1 MWNTRN
7 KRRALFLLI
16 TTLLV
21 LTAPSTLAQTADP
34 LRLRV
39 EAAVLVDAASGKIL
53 YEKNADQPLAMASM
67 SKILTEYLILE
78 AINNQQISWEDTTSI
93 SEYAYRVSQNLSLS
107 NVPLRRNEHYTIGEL
122 YEAMAIYSA
131 NGATIALAE
140 VLAGSETEFVRLMNA
155 KAKELGMENY
165 TFVNSTGLNNKD
177 LFGMHPAGTADAEN
191 LASAKDTALMALR
204 ILQDYPEVLTI
215 ASIPRKTFRPD
226 TGDAIRMDNW
236 NWMLPELVYGYE
248 GVDGLKTG
256 STALAGYCF
265 TATAQR
271 DDVRL
276 ISVVMKGRSYADRF
290 QETKKLLDYGFNSF
304 ERKELVPAGYQ
315 DPDQP
320 DLPVQKGKTNRVGI
334 ATAKPLTLLIR
345 RGEADLYQPQV
356 QLETEKLTAPV
367 TKGQQV
373 GRLVMTYSGPTEYE
387 YLTAEGPSQESVA
400 LVTTAEV
407 EKAGFFRL
415 IFQQI
420 RAFFSW
426 LARQIRGL
434 F

>member
-1 MWNTRN
+1 MWINRI
-7 KRRALFLLI
+7 KRWVLLLLVGTLLI
-16 TTLLV
+16 LS
-21 LTAPSTLAQTADP
+21 ASSTFAQTADP

-39 EAAVLVDAASGKIL
+39 EAAVLIDADSGKIL
-53 YEKNADQPLAMASM
+53 YQKNADQPLAMASM

-78 AINNQQISWEDTTSI
+78 AINNQQISWEDTSSI
-93 SEYAYRVSQNLSLS
+93 SDYAYRVSQNLSLS
-107 NVPLRRNEHYTIGEL
+107 NVPLRRDEHYTIREL

-215 ASIPRKTFRPD
+215 ASIPRKTFRPN
-226 TGDAIRMDNW
+226 TADAIRMDNW

-271 DDVRL
+271 NEVRL

-290 QETKKLLDYGFNSF
+290 QETKKLLDYGFNNF

-315 DPDQP
+315 DPEQP

-345 RGEADLYQPQV
+345 RGEAEHYQPQV
-356 QLETEKLTAPV
+356 KLETEKLTAPV
-367 TKGQQV
+367 TKGHQV
-373 GRLVMTYSGPTEYE
+373 GRLVATYTGAPQYE
-387 YLTAEGPSQESVA
+387 YLTADGPSQESVA
-400 LVTTAEV
+400 LVTTTDV

-426 LARQIRGL
+426 LFQQIRGL

>member
-1 MWNTRN
+1 
-7 KRRALFLLI
+7 
-16 TTLLV
+16 
-21 LTAPSTLAQTADP
+21 
-34 LRLRV
+34 
-39 EAAVLVDAASGKIL
+39 
-53 YEKNADQPLAMASM
+53 
-67 SKILTEYLILE
+67 
-78 AINNQQISWEDTTSI
+78 
-93 SEYAYRVSQNLSLS
+93 
-107 NVPLRRNEHYTIGEL
+107 
-122 YEAMAIYSA
+122 
-131 NGATIALAE
+131 
-140 VLAGSETEFVRLMNA
+140 
-155 KAKELGMENY
+155 
-165 TFVNSTGLNNKD
+165 
-177 LFGMHPAGTADAEN
+177 
-191 LASAKDTALMALR
+191 
-204 ILQDYPEVLTI
+204 
-215 ASIPRKTFRPD
+215 
-226 TGDAIRMDNW
+226 
-236 NWMLPELVYGYE
+236 MLPELVYGYE

-426 LARQIRGL
+426 LAQQLRGL

>member
-1 MWNTRN
+1 MQMTRS
-7 KRRALFLLI
+7 KRWATLFLI
-16 TTLLV
+16 GTLLI
-21 LTAPSTLAQTADP
+21 ASTLSTWAQTSDP
-34 LRLRV
+34 LRIQA
-39 EAAVLVDAASGKIL
+39 EAAILVDAASGKIL
-53 YEKNADQPLAMASM
+53 YQKNADQPLAMASM

-107 NVPLRRNEHYTIGEL
+107 NVPLRRNEHYTIREL

-155 KAKELGMENY
+155 KAKELGMKNF

-191 LASAKDTALMALR
+191 LASAKDTALLALR
-204 ILQDYPEVLTI
+204 ILQDYPEVLNV

-226 TGDAIRMDNW
+226 TPDAIRMDNW
-236 NWMLPELVYGYE
+236 NWMLPELIYGYE
-248 GVDGLKTG
+248 GIDGLKTG

-271 DDVRL
+271 NDRRL
-276 ISVVMKGRSYADRF
+276 ISVVMNSRSYADRF
-290 QETKKLLDYGFNSF
+290 QETKKLLDYGFNNF

-315 DPDQP
+315 VPEQP
-320 DLPVQKGKTNRVGI
+320 DLPVQKGRTNRVGI

-345 RGEADLYQPQV
+345 RGEAEHYQPQV
-356 QLETEKLTAPV
+356 QLETERLTAPV

-373 GRLVMTYSGPTEYE
+373 GRLVATYTGPTQYE
-387 YLTAEGPSQESVA
+387 YLTADGPLRESVA

-407 EKAGFFRL
+407 EKAGFVRL
-415 IFQQI
+415 ILQQI

-426 LARQIRGL
+426 LAQQIRGL

>member
-7 KRRALFLLI
+7 QRWALLLLVG
-16 TTLLV
+16 TLLV
-21 LTAPSTLAQTADP
+21 FSASSTFAQSADP
-34 LRLRV
+34 LRLQV
-39 EAAVLVDAASGKIL
+39 EAAVLIDADTGKVL
-53 YEKNADQPLAMASM
+53 YQKNADQPLAMASM

-93 SEYAYRVSQNLSLS
+93 SEYAHRVSQNLSLS
-107 NVPLRRNEHYTIGEL
+107 NVPLRRDEHYTIREL

-226 TGDAIRMDNW
+226 TVDAIRMDNW

-265 TATAQR
+265 TATAER
-271 DDVRL
+271 NNLRL
-276 ISVVMKGRSYADRF
+276 ISVVMKGRSYAARF
-290 QETKKLLDYGFNSF
+290 QETKKLLDYGFHNF

-315 DPDQP
+315 DPEQP
-320 DLPVQKGKTNRVGI
+320 NLPVQKGKANRVGI

-367 TKGQQV
+367 AKDHQV
-373 GRLVMTYSGPTEYE
+373 GRLVATYTGSAQYE
-387 YLTAEGPSQESVA
+387 FLTADGPLRESVA
-400 LVTTAEV
+400 LVTTTEV
-407 EKAGFFRL
+407 EKAGLFRL

-426 LARQIRGL
+426 LFQQIRGL

>member
-373 GRLVMTYSGPTEYE
+373 GRLVMTYTGPTEYE

-426 LARQIRGL
+426 LAQQIRGL